1 MEAPMTR
8 DVNPVRAVRC
18 RCGQV
23 ALEAAGPPILTAAC
37 YCDSCRKAAA
47 ELGGDVGEPPILR
60 PDGGTDYVLYRK
72 DRVRPASGTDRL
84 RNFRLGAEAKT
95 RRIVASCCGSPMFL
109 EFEHG
114 HWLSLY
120 RDRLPPED
128 RPPVQMRTMTKDLG
142 SAAADLD
149 RSIPSAATQSPAF
162 MWKLLTAWAAMGF
175 RDPKIDYVEGA
186 LDGR

>member
-1 MEAPMTR
+1 MTR
-8 DVNPVRAVRC
+8 DMNPVRVFRC
-18 RCGQV
+18 RCGQ
-23 ALEAAGPPILTAAC
+23 ATLEAAGPPILTAAC

-47 ELGGDVGEPPILR
+47 ELGAPSMLNAE
-60 PDGGTDYVLYRK
+60 GGTDYVLYRK

-84 RNFRLGAEAKT
+84 REFRLGAEAKT

-120 RDRLPPED
+120 RDRLAPED

-142 SAAADLD
+142 PAAADLD
-149 RSIPSAATQSPAF
+149 HSIPSAATQSPAF

>member
-1 MEAPMTR
+1 MAR
-8 DVNPVRAVRC
+8 DRNSTCVVQC

-23 ALEAAGPPILTAAC
+23 GLEATGAPILTAAC
-37 YCDSCRKAAA
+37 YCDSCRRAAA
-47 ELGGDVGEPPILR
+47 EFGARPGDPPILR
-60 PDGGTDYVLYRK
+60 ADGGTDYVLYRK

-84 RNFRLGAEAKT
+84 REFRLGAGAKT
-95 RRIVASCCGSPMFL
+95 RRIVAACCGSPMFL

-120 RDRLPPED
+120 RDRLAPED

-142 SAAADLD
+142 PAAADLD
-149 RSIPSAATQSPAF
+149 PSIPSAATQSPAF
-162 MWKLLTAWAAMGF
+162 MWKLLVAWAAMGF

>member
-1 MEAPMTR
+1 MTR
-8 DVNPVRAVRC
+8 DPKPICSARC

-23 ALEAAGPPILTAAC
+23 SLEAVGAPILTAAC

-47 ELGGDVGEPPILR
+47 ELGHADAPPILR
-60 PDGGTDYVLYRK
+60 PDGGTDYVLCRK

-84 RNFRLGAEAKT
+84 REFRLGADAKT
-95 RRIVASCCGSPMFL
+95 RRIVAACCGSPMFL

-120 RDRLPPED
+120 RDRFAPQD
-128 RPPVQMRTMTKDLG
+128 RPPVEMRTMTKDLG
-142 SAAADLD
+142 PAAAALD
-149 RSIPSAATQSPAF
+149 PSIPSAATQSPAF
-162 MWKLLTAWAAMGF
+162 MWKLLVAWAAMGF